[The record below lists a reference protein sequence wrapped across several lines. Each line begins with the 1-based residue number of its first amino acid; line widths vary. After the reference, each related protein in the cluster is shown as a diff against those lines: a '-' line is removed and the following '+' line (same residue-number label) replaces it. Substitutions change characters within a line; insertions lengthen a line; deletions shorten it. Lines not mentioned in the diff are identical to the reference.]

1 MARFEVCLLE
11 RQLTSQL
18 HREGDVPTHRPD
30 FWPWPLTAVSCD
42 TFHWGDSADVH
53 IFRPTIVLP
62 LWLDYCSTFN
72 PDNEDLGSPY
82 DSVWD
87 LVECQ
92 YNTKTMN
99 LLSCWFC
106 RIFMICQT
114 PMKRLDFWKVTR
126 SYGSA
131 FQCSIWNKK
140 SWVPLSPELFVWPF
154 GPAFQTSYWYWLLAL
169 LLAPQI
175 GFRSKQRMH
184 IRCKLKQKKS
194 W

>member
-1 MARFEVCLLE
+1 MARFEVCLIE

-18 HREGDVPTHRPD
+18 HRDRDVPTHRPD

-62 LWLDYCSTFN
+62 LWPDYCSTFN

-99 LLSCWFC
+99 LLIAELNVDAWFC
-106 RIFMICQT
+106 RFFHDMSNSNEKT
-114 PMKRLDFWKVTR
+114 RLT
-126 SYGSA
+126 A
-131 FQCSIWNKK
+131 
-140 SWVPLSPELFVWPF
+140 VPFNIEFEIKNLGFLWAQNSLFGHSGRLF
-154 GPAFQTSYWYWLLAL
+154 GPV
-169 LLAPQI
+169 I
-175 GFRSKQRMH
+175 GTYDANSSKKRVGRSKSADGGEARSGCFQ
-184 IRCKLKQKKS
+184 
-194 W
+194 